1 MGTTRAH
8 SVPTH
13 AGKEKVVAVRPA
25 PQQVVVARRGPSSTA
40 ALGLSPQSILAV
52 QRSAG
57 NRAVRQILGGRG
69 APETKKAAARTAATT
84 EASGGRQSG
93 GLHSP
98 QLASTPEFVQRFKVE
113 DDHVRADMRHAK
125 GKTLFQDHTWDDIE
139 GRVGGDISTV
149 SNAMLETAIRNSRE
163 AEMMDYNQLSKR
175 KVSSEKQLTAF
186 MNESPDDEHM
196 YVLHEDELHVAIR
209 GESKKLP
216 HPTLVGGDPDA
227 ECAGTM
233 RQNVDGSIVVTASSG
248 HFRPFTERKGQQAVD
263 AMMSKTSG
271 GKYKKDVKGSKR

>member
-1 MGTTRAH
+1 VGATRAH
-8 SVPTH
+8 RVPTQ
-13 AGKEKVVAVRPA
+13 AGTEKAAAVGSAR
-25 PQQVVVARRGPSSTA
+25 QQVVAARRGASSTA

-52 QRSAG
+52 QRLAG
-57 NRAVRQILGGRG
+57 NRAVRQILRGRRS
-69 APETKKAAARTAATT
+69 PEAEQSAARTSAMT
-84 EASGGRQSG
+84 EASRGRQPG
-93 GLHSP
+93 GAQSP
-98 QLASTPEFVQRFKVE
+98 QLAFTPEFVQRFKVE

-125 GKTLFQDHTWDDIE
+125 GKTLFLDHTWDDIE

-149 SNAMLETAIRNSRE
+149 SNATLETAIRQSRE
-163 AEMMDYNQLSKR
+163 ADMMDYNQLSKR
-175 KVSSEKQLTAF
+175 KVSSEKQLTTF

-196 YVLHEDELHVAIR
+196 YVLHEGELHVAIR
-209 GESKKLP
+209 AGTKKLP

-271 GKYKKDVKGSKR
+271 DKYKKDVKGSRR